1 MKPPVLIICFRRP
14 RNLEVILRACEDK
27 SRDIYIFVDKS
38 ELYDE
43 LNNEVC
49 RIANRLSESTESIK
63 VMISEKN
70 LGVRFAVPAAI
81 NWALESCESLIVL
94 EDDCFP
100 NQFALDYFD
109 KSIELISQETV
120 LASGSTLPNFPEK
133 LSGFVYESEYPLIW
147 GWGLTK
153 NSWAKIRP
161 DQGFAF
167 KEIFLSILKYLN
179 RTIPILYFY
188 AAVIRVDRG
197 LLNAWDSPVA
207 LRMLIKNYKSII
219 PDTSVI
225 SNVGQDDVAS
235 HFESAKSKPEI
246 TVTNYGNRAPSMTK
260 NLSTKL
266 SKELNQE
273 IQTQIYKM
281 KLQHVLSPIK
291 SKITQSFE
299 G

>member
-14 RNLEVILRACEDK
+14 RNLDLIVRACNDK
-27 SRDIYIFVDKS
+27 SRDIYIFVDKCQD
-38 ELYDE
+38 YDE
-43 LNNEVC
+43 LNIEVS
-49 RIANRLSESTESIK
+49 RMANQLSKSAQRIK
-63 VMISEKN
+63 VKVGEKN

-81 NWALESCESLIVL
+81 NWALESCENLIVL
-94 EDDCFP
+94 EDDCLP
-100 NQFALDYFD
+100 NQYALDYFD
-109 KSIELISQETV
+109 ESIKMINHETV

-133 LSGFVYESEYPLIW
+133 LSGYNYESAYPLIW
-147 GWGLTK
+147 GWALTK

-161 DQGFAF
+161 DQDIAF
-167 KEIFLSILKYLN
+167 KEIFQSILKYPN
-179 RTIPILYFY
+179 KAISILYFY

-219 PDTSVI
+219 PDSSVI

-235 HFESAKSKPEI
+235 HFESISTKPEF

-260 NLSTKL
+260 NLSKNL
-266 SKELNQE
+266 SRELDKE
-273 IQTQIYKM
+273 IQNQIYKM
-281 KLQHVLSPIK
+281 KFRHILSPIK
-291 SKITQSFE
+291 SKITQTFA